1 MLRSSQ
7 KKKMRTKTGKET
19 LFYDKMCTGL
29 KNGTGVGKHI
39 LTCHGKGDHEEK
51 WKE

>member
-19 LFYDKMCTGL
+19 LFYDEMCTGL
-29 KNGTGVGKHI
+29 KNGTGVGKH
-39 LTCHGKGDHEEK
+39 TF
-51 WKE
+51 